1 MKYELTI
8 IGGGPA
14 GVSAGIYAARKKIKT
29 IIIAESFGGQSI
41 TSADIQNWIGTKS
54 VSGFDLAQNLE
65 AHLRAQEDIEIKDG
79 VRVEK
84 VERIGESSVASPLPL
99 ASEGHGKAMEGKG
112 ERFKISLSNGEF
124 IETKYILL
132 TNGSHRRKL
141 GVRGEKELD
150 GHGVAYCSTCDIP
163 LFKNKVVAVVGG
175 GNAGLEGV
183 RDGLPY
189 VSKIYLFVRGEV
201 LRGDPISQAM
211 AKNSDKV
218 EILYNTEIIE
228 ILGDKE
234 VVGVKIK
241 NSKTNEVSELKLDGV
256 FIEIGS
262 EPNSD
267 LVKDISGINLNQ
279 FKEVVVNHKT
289 QQAAPGIW
297 AAGDISDVLYKQ
309 NNISSGDAVKAVLN
323 IYDALHGVDR
333 MKQE

>member
-1 MKYELTI
+1 MEYELTI

-14 GVSAGIYAARKKIKT
+14 GVSAGIYSARKKIKT

-65 AHLRAQEDIEIKDG
+65 AHLRAQEDIEIKEG
-79 VRVEK
+79 VRVEH
-84 VERIGESSVASPLPL
+84 VTRIKEPAVAE
-99 ASEGHGKAMEGKG
+99 ATTGKG
-112 ERFKISLSNGEF
+112 DGFKISLSNGES

-132 TNGSHRRKL
+132 ANGSHRRKL
-141 GVRGEKELD
+141 GVKGEKELD

-163 LFKNKVVAVVGG
+163 LFKNKIVAVVGG

-189 VSKIYLFVRGEV
+189 VSKIYLFVRGET
-201 LRGDPISQAM
+201 LRGDAISQDM
-211 AKNSDKV
+211 AKKSPKV

-228 ILGDKE
+228 ILGEKE

-241 NSKTNEVSELKLDGV
+241 NSKTSETSELKLDGV

-267 LVKDISGINLNQ
+267 LAKDISGISLSK
-279 FKEVVVNHKT
+279 FKEIIVNHKT
-289 QQAAPGIW
+289 QLAAPGIW
-297 AAGDISDVLYKQ
+297 AAGDVSDVLYKQ

-323 IYDALHGVDR
+323 IYDTLHGVNR
-333 MKQE
+333 E

>member
-1 MKYELTI
+1 MSNNTYELTI

-14 GVSAGIYAARKKIKT
+14 GVAAGIYAARKKIKT

-41 TSADIQNWIGTKS
+41 TSADIQNWVGTKS

-65 AHLRAQEDIEIKDG
+65 AHLRAQEDIEIKEG
-79 VRVEK
+79 VRVK
-84 VERIGESSVASPLPL
+84 KIERTSAKEGMPSEAS
-99 ASEGHGKAMEGKG
+99 AKEG
-112 ERFKISLSNGEF
+112 FKIMLSNGET
-124 IETKYILL
+124 IESKYILL
-132 TNGSHRRKL
+132 TNGSHRKKL
-141 GVRGEKELD
+141 GVKGEKELD

-201 LRGDPISQAM
+201 LRGDPISQDM

-218 EILYNTEIIE
+218 EILYNTEITE

-241 NSKTNEVSELKLDGV
+241 NSKTNEISELKLDGV

-267 LVKDISGINLNQ
+267 LVKDISGISLSK
-279 FKEVVVNHKT
+279 FKEVVVNPKT

-297 AAGDISDVLYKQ
+297 AAGDVSDVLYKQ
-309 NNISSGDAVKAVLN
+309 NNISAGDAIKAVLN

-333 MKQE
+333 TQ